1 MLDTQYLQKL
11 DAFSLAMREH
21 ARGVMGGMRRS
32 KAQGSSVEF
41 NDFRSYTPG
50 DDLRRIDW
58 NAYARFDKLFLKLFL
73 DEQETTL
80 RILLDASASMR
91 HGEPNKWDVA
101 CRLAATL
108 AYLSLTR
115 YDRVSL
121 VTLQGDKVLTSQ
133 LFSGR
138 QSFPQV
144 EAYLLTIKPAGET
157 NLNKS
162 LLRVPVAGGRGIC
175 VLLSDLLTDAGWTQG
190 AASLLHRKQEL
201 SVLHI
206 LSPQELTPEYT
217 GAVQLL
223 DAEGGPSCDVQ
234 ISADTLRQ
242 YQQTVGA
249 FLQEQQRFCHS
260 RSLPYLMLPS
270 TINLEQDVLKA
281 LLQAGVIVAR

>member
-11 DAFSLAMREH
+11 NAFSLAMREH
-21 ARGVMGGMRRS
+21 ARGFMGGMRRS

-41 NDFRSYTPG
+41 HDFRSYTLG
-50 DDLRRIDW
+50 DDPRRIDW

-80 RILLDASASMR
+80 RILLDASASMQ
-91 HGEPNKWDVA
+91 HGEPNKWDIA

-115 YDRVSL
+115 YDRVTL
-121 VTLQGDKVLTSQ
+121 ITLQGDKALPSQ
-133 LFSGR
+133 TFSGR

-144 EAYLLTIKPAGET
+144 EAYLSAIAPSGET

-162 LLRVPVAGGRGIC
+162 LMRVPIVGGRGLC
-175 VLLSDLLTDAGWTQG
+175 VLLSDLLTDLGWVQG
-190 AASLLHRKQEL
+190 AASLLQRKQEF

-206 LSPQELTPEYT
+206 LSPQELMPDFS

-223 DAEGGPSCDVQ
+223 DVEGGPPCDVQ
-234 ISADTLRQ
+234 ISVDTLKR
-242 YQQTVGA
+242 YQQTLDA
-249 FLQEQQRFCHS
+249 FLKEQQKFCHS
-260 RSLPYLMLPS
+260 RAIPYLMLHS
-270 TINLEQDVLKA
+270 DMNLEQDVLKA
-281 LLQAGVIVAR
+281 LLQAGVIIAR